1 MNDRSFLGIH
11 PASTVRR
18 SSPIQIIINTPGTMI
33 KQKDEIFR
41 FQTKENR
48 LDLSPLKIESIIIS
62 NKAMISTQ
70 AVCLALEH
78 NIDLVFLD
86 KYGFPTGRVWFS
98 KMGSTTL
105 IRRRQLEASL
115 DEAGMVLVLDMV
127 QKKLEN
133 QIRFL
138 KKLKEARPGKK
149 KMFQAPLQSITT
161 AIDSL
166 GRLSGADGKNMEE
179 ARNTIQ
185 GLEGTAGRAY
195 FSCLS
200 GLMPEKYRFPKRS
213 RRPALDP
220 FNAVLNYCYGV
231 LYSRVEKACIIAG
244 LDPFVGFMHTDNY
257 NKKSL
262 VFDLIEPFRVFA
274 DQVAVYFFTG
284 KTAKPEYFDLQTKA
298 CSLNN
303 KGKPLVVDALNRH
316 LEEKL
321 RYRNRNVKRK
331 HLIRHE
337 THRLANIMLEGT
349 GLERPDWLK
358 IKEF

>member
-1 MNDRSFLGIH
+1 
-11 PASTVRR
+11 
-18 SSPIQIIINTPGTMI
+18 MI

-41 FQTKENR
+41 FQNKENR
-48 LDLSPLKIESIIIS
+48 LDLSPLKIESIILS

-70 AVCLALEH
+70 AVALALEH

-86 KYGFPTGRVWFS
+86 KYGFPNGRVWFS
-98 KMGSTTL
+98 KMGSTAL
-105 IRRRQLEASL
+105 IRRRQLEASM
-115 DEAGMVLVLDMV
+115 DRTGVDLVLEMV
-127 QKKLEN
+127 QQKLDN
-133 QIRFL
+133 QVRFL
-138 KKLKEARPGKK
+138 KKLRDARPGKVEA
-149 KMFQAPLQSITT
+149 FQAPLQSIQN
-161 AIDSL
+161 SL
-166 GRLSGADGKNMEE
+166 ESLAALSGADDMETV
-179 ARNTIQ
+179 RNTIQ

-200 GLMPEKYRFPKRS
+200 AQMPEKYRFTGRS
-213 RRPALDP
+213 KRPALDP

-284 KTAKPEYFDLQTKA
+284 KTAKPAFFDSRPQSCT
-298 CSLNN
+298 LNDT
-303 KGKPLVVDALNRH
+303 GKPLVIDALNRH
-316 LEEKL
+316 LEEKV
-321 RYRNRNVKRK
+321 RYRKRNVKRK
-331 HLIRHE
+331 HLIRQE
-337 THRLANIMLEGT
+337 AHRLANILLEGT
-349 GLERPDWLK
+349 GEERPDWLK